1 MLLVAGMAALFA
13 QQEEARAQAGVG
25 TVGIQQGMVPTGTIG
40 SNKDSWNTGPM
51 QCPSGTVLRGVY
63 HVDKSMSAPSASTH
77 GMTVQ
82 IGLYCGGLITDG
94 TTVSVVNLSPGSTPD
109 VLSTSYPFANT
120 VRWEVCPAN
129 TIAQQFGG
137 WDRDW
142 SGQWAWTSA
151 LYIVCRPLYMNS
163 NSWARVNGTAT
174 GSAYQVGV
182 IESAAGQPAH
192 VFRGLFCTRNDTTLV
207 SGLHLQGGGE
217 GWDGVNVY
225 CATLRQAR
233 HSAVLTFS
241 DFAWDKQIGA
251 TGWLVNLMQGTTVL
265 NNNAGMSGANRTPY
279 ATASA
284 NSNVFQAPY
293 EIYVLPAGNYRA
305 EVSRRPSGISAN
317 TYVTSGTCTTGI
329 TLGNEQDSSC
339 TLNVNGL
346 PDIAVAITPPSTA
359 YNFYGQ
365 EQPVTVTARN
375 LGPGATDG
383 NDGFTLVTTLPTGWR
398 AGTLPANCTGSS
410 GNRIVTCAL
419 NPTPLAGSTSPGGVG
434 GSISF
439 SFPVT
444 VVSPTAG
451 GTYTASVSL
460 GRSVPDNDSDTT
472 NNDYNTANDTADGL
486 LVFDPIVRIRYA
498 KTTVPGNVNQNF
510 TISAANGLPQT
521 VINAT
526 TGFSTYQRLT
536 NPAASTTFTEQAVAG
551 WRGARLRCVAN
562 TGNSGVVA
570 GNVVYD
576 NQTPSAAGST
586 FTSVAPANT
595 FVLGN
600 DYTCTFTND
609 RTRVRYAK
617 VTQPANINQ
626 NFTIN
631 AANGLPQTV
640 INATT
645 GFSPYQTLTNPAVN
659 TVLVEVAVAGWR
671 GRSMACVADTGWGGE
686 VSGSQAFINPT
697 PGTGGTDYSSTV
709 PANTF
714 VPGNDYTCTFTNA
727 RTRVRLAKETQPPGI
742 DQAFTVNATA
752 SNGIGTTTINA
763 TAAASSY
770 WPLTNV
776 AAITTLGE
784 APVTGWRGF
793 TLACRAETSIN
804 GETQNDVVFNTGTL
818 GAVSTA
824 YTHSLPANTF
834 VDGND
839 YTCTF
844 TNEAARIRYAKVT
857 LPPNFNQN
865 FTLTGT
871 NGVGTLTINAT
882 TGFSAYVVLSNTA
895 AATVLTEA
903 AVADWQPL
911 KLECIA
917 TTGNNGVTPNAMVF
931 PAAPTPPGTAGQPY
945 SWTVPANT
953 FVYGNNYTCTATNA
967 RTRVRVGKVTEGGIG
982 RFTFNG
988 SPANANGFPTDDSY
1002 TVVTTAPKTLQFG
1015 PFRALSKA
1023 DTLTEIVETVP
1034 LAWTLASVACS
1045 DLNAGQTGNPILP
1058 IIGYITDGRTLII
1071 PAANVKPGADLSC
1084 VFADTLTGLT
1094 VSGQVI
1100 LDNGAS
1106 GGTAYDGAQNGGERG
1121 LPGVLLRL
1129 TDCGSL
1135 TYGSDVSDGAGNFAL
1150 NLTGVPADSEVC
1162 LYRDPLTGH
1171 AGVSQRP
1178 GTTTNPVLSPPTYDM
1193 LRFRVA
1199 ANTNYTGVTFGMI
1212 ALPSL
1217 LEDTDEVVLPGQAV
1231 LIKHKYWATTVS
1243 EVNFALANIIGTP
1256 DASLFDPTL
1265 HFDPNCDGTLGGP
1278 PPADYAVTAGVSV
1291 CVIVR
1296 VFAKDAAPAGAE
1308 LRYDLTA
1315 TTTLV
1320 GNTLATL
1327 DPAVNHDT
1335 VKVSSS
1341 GKLALT
1347 KRVRNI
1353 TADGPNAPWLET
1365 SNGSPG
1371 DILQYQVIFTN
1382 PAGAVV
1388 TDVKVEDATP
1398 SFTSLSP
1405 PVSVFRSPSGAPCQ
1419 VDAPPSGG
1427 TPGYK
1432 GRIAWSCNGP
1442 VQPYDQ
1448 GEFRFSVKIE
1458 E

>member
-1 MLLVAGMAALFA
+1 MALGSAAQSQTPFPCDETAYIATSLSTSPSTTISRLVVQGSSYTLAQVYSGSLELGAFGYNMQDNYIYSVKRGSDNYALYRF
-13 QQEEARAQAGVG
+13 GSNF
-25 TVGIQQGMVPTGTIG
+25 VPQRLGTISG
-40 SNKDSWNTGPM
+40 LPAGGTAATGDFANDGRFYVFIGGLSN
-51 QCPSGTVLRGVY
+51 
-63 HVDKSMSAPSASTH
+63 VDTSTIYRINIQ
-77 GMTVQ
+77 TLTATPVTLSRPVQ
-82 IGLYCGGLITDG
+82 IGTDIAWHDGLLYGSEQDANGYGWTFSINPATGAVTRLRFNGIWTIAMWGGLNG
-94 TTVSVVNLSPGSTPD
+94 VFGMALAQYVPPPAPP
-109 VLSTSYPFANT
+109 TSNPMYAFDP
-120 VRWEVCPAN
+120 
-129 TIAQQFGG
+129 
-137 WDRDW
+137 
-142 SGQWAWTSA
+142 
-151 LYIVCRPLYMNS
+151 
-163 NSWARVNGTAT
+163 AT
-174 GSAYQVGV
+174 GV
-182 IESAAGQPAH
+182 
-192 VFRGLFCTRNDTTLV
+192 
-207 SGLHLQGGGE
+207 
-217 GWDGVNVY
+217 
-225 CATLRQAR
+225 
-233 HSAVLTFS
+233 
-241 DFAWDKQIGA
+241 
-251 TGWLVNLMQGTTVL
+251 
-265 NNNAGMSGANRTPY
+265 
-279 ATASA
+279 AS
-284 NSNVFQAPY
+284 Y
-293 EIYVLPAGNYRA
+293 EA
-305 EVSRRPSGISAN
+305 
-317 TYVTSGTCTTGI
+317 
-329 TLGNEQDSSC
+329 
-339 TLNVNGL
+339 
-346 PDIAVAITPPSTA
+346 
-359 YNFYGQ
+359 
-365 EQPVTVTARN
+365 
-375 LGPGATDG
+375 
-383 NDGFTLVTTLPTGWR
+383 
-398 AGTLPANCTGSS
+398 AGTLGTQ
-410 GNRIVTCAL
+410 VTNYEGTKCQL
-419 NPTPLAGSTSPGGVG
+419 SDNPWPKV
-434 GSISF
+434 
-439 SFPVT
+439 
-444 VVSPTAG
+444 
-451 GTYTASVSL
+451 
-460 GRSVPDNDSDTT
+460 
-472 NNDYNTANDTADGL
+472 
-486 LVFDPIVRIRYA
+486 VRIRYA
-498 KTTVPGNVNQNF
+498 KTTLPGNVNQNF
-510 TISAANGLPQT
+510 TINATNGLPQT

-526 TGFSTYQRLT
+526 TGFSAYQKLT
-536 NPAASTTFTEQAVAG
+536 NPAENTTFTEQAVAG
-551 WRGARLRCVAN
+551 WRGARLRCVAD
-562 TGNSGVVA
+562 TGRDGVVQ
-570 GNVVYD
+570 GSVVYD

-586 FTSVAPANT
+586 FTSVVPANT
-595 FVLGN
+595 FVKDN

-609 RTRVRYAK
+609 RTQVRFVKVTAPANFNLNFTLTGTNGIGTLTINAAGPPSAYRPLTNVGAITTITEAAMVNWRGMSLTCVADTAVNGEVIGRTYLISNVTGGFNSDYVATIAANRLLAGNNYTCTMSNEHCVRVRYVK
-617 VTQPANINQ
+617 VTLPENINQ

-631 AANGLPQTV
+631 PTNGLPQTV

-645 GFSPYQTLTNPAVN
+645 GFSPYQNLSNPAVN
-659 TVLVEVAVAGWR
+659 TVFVELAVVGWR
-671 GRSMACVADTGWGGE
+671 GRSMDCVADTGRGSE
-686 VSGSQAFINPT
+686 VPGREVFNNST
-697 PGTGGTDYSSTV
+697 PGTVGTSYSSTV

-714 VPGNDYTCTFTNA
+714 IP
-727 RTRVRLAKETQPPGI
+727 
-742 DQAFTVNATA
+742 
-752 SNGIGTTTINA
+752 
-763 TAAASSY
+763 
-770 WPLTNV
+770 
-776 AAITTLGE
+776 
-784 APVTGWRGF
+784 
-793 TLACRAETSIN
+793 
-804 GETQNDVVFNTGTL
+804 
-818 GAVSTA
+818 
-824 YTHSLPANTF
+824 
-834 VDGND
+834 GND

-1129 TDCGSL
+1129 TDCGSH